1 MTLNKQLINLLGIL
15 VAVIVLVAGLAL
27 IALPMYSQAQ
37 TINAN
42 ATTVAQTNAVY
53 QAQIDGLS
61 AANERIDEID
71 QSLANLRTQIAAA
84 PQLDDV
90 YEIIGATAQQAD
102 VRIESIAAEE
112 SAPFIARTALDAE
125 GNAVVA
131 EPEPEPEPAPAED
144 GAAPAAE
151 TEVEE
156 PVAPEPTTAE
166 DAPQRQVL
174 VTITIDVAQPYAL
187 PAAAE
192 GEAADPA
199 APETETDPA
208 AVRADATAQAQ
219 KAAAFV
225 DALGVGPRLLAPIN
239 VDYTGGKLTI
249 SVLAFIRTET
259 AQ

>member
-61 AANERIDEID
+61 AANERIEEID

-131 EPEPEPEPAPAED
+131 EPEPEPAPVED

-199 APETETDPA
+199 ALETETDPA

-239 VDYTGGKLTI
+239 VEYTGGKLTI